1 MFSALALAAALAL
14 TPAQSTAKLN
24 LSGLRCTHG
33 LIGPS
38 RATTKFL
45 PGDIVYLVFDID
57 GVTIGKDGKVVYSMA
72 LEVTD
77 SKGAVKHKVDPTERV
92 DFAPLGGGKVP
103 GVAFVVVGVD
113 LEPGE
118 YNVKLTATDTSTP
131 EKGKQPSGTVEFKFE
146 VLKPDLG
153 IVMVHAT
160 TDPEG
165 RNPTHT
171 TGFVGQFLWIQFAAT
186 GFKRDKDKKNQP
198 DLAFEMTTLDDKGT
212 STLGTPITL
221 TATALEPQYPTCQAR
236 MNVPLTRAGKFTVRL
251 KVTDNVAGKT
261 ATFELPIEAVP
272 VGK

>member
-1 MFSALALAAALAL
+1 MFSALTLAAALAL
-14 TPAQSTAKLN
+14 TPAQPTGKLA
-24 LSGLRCTHG
+24 LSNLRCTHG
-33 LIGPS
+33 LIGPT
-38 RATTKFL
+38 RTATKFL
-45 PGDIVYLVFDID
+45 PGDIVYLGFDID

-77 SKGAVKHKVDPTERV
+77 KSGKVKHKVEPTERV

-118 YNVKLTATDTSTP
+118 YTVKMTATDTSIADKT
-131 EKGKQPSGTVEFKFE
+131 KQPSGAVEFKFE
-146 VLKPDLG
+146 VLKPELG

-171 TGFVGQFLWIQFAAT
+171 SGFVGQFLWVQFAAT
-186 GFKRDKDKKNQP
+186 GFKRDMAKKNQP
-198 DLAFEMTTLDDKGT
+198 DMTFEMTTLDDKGT
-212 STLGTPITL
+212 PTLGAPIVL
-221 TATALEPQYPTCQAR
+221 EAKALEEKYPTCQAR

-251 KVTDNVAGKT
+251 KVTDNVANKT
-261 ATFELPIEAVP
+261 ATFELPIEAMT

>member
-1 MFSALALAAALAL
+1 MTALMFTALTLAAALAV
-14 TPAQSTAKLN
+14 TPAQGSGKLTLSN
-24 LSGLRCTHG
+24 LRSTHG
-33 LIGPS
+33 LIGPT
-38 RATTKFL
+38 RTATKFL
-45 PGDIVYLVFDID
+45 PGDIVYLSFDID

-77 SKGAVKHKVDPTERV
+77 KKGAVKHKVDPTERV

-118 YNVKLTATDTSTP
+118 YLVKLTATDGVS
-131 EKGKQPSGTVEFKFE
+131 KASGAVEYKFE
-146 VLKPDLG
+146 VLKTDLG

-171 TGFVGQFLWIQFAAT
+171 SGYVGQFLWVQFAAT
-186 GFKRDKDKKNQP
+186 GFKRDAKKNMP
-198 DLAFEMTTLDDKGT
+198 DLKFEMTTLDDKGV
-212 STLGTPITL
+212 STLGTPIL
-221 TATALEPQYPTCQAR
+221 LEAKALEEKYPTCQAR

-251 KVTDNVAGKT
+251 TVTDNVAQKS
-261 ATFELPIEAVP
+261 ATFELPIQAMP
-272 VGK
+272 VEK

>member
-1 MFSALALAAALAL
+1 MFSALTLAAALAL
-14 TPAQSTAKLN
+14 TPAQAPAKLN

-33 LIGPS
+33 LIGPT

-77 SKGAVKHKVDPTERV
+77 KSSKVKHKVDPAERV
-92 DFAPLGGGKVP
+92 DYAPLGGGKVP

-118 YNVKLTATDTSTP
+118 YNVKLTATDGVS
-131 EKGKQPSGTVEFKFE
+131 KAAGTVEFKFE

-171 TGFVGQFLWIQFAAT
+171 TGFVGQFLWVQFAAT

-198 DLAFEMTTLDDKGT
+198 DLAFEMTTLDDKGN

-261 ATFELPIEAVP
+261 ATFELPIQAVP
-272 VGK
+272 VEK

>member
-1 MFSALALAAALAL
+1 MFSALALTAALAL
-14 TPAQSTAKLN
+14 TPAQSSAKLN

-38 RATTKFL
+38 RAAAKFL

-77 SKGAVKHKVDPTERV
+77 KKSAVKHKVDPTERI

-118 YNVKLTATDTSTP
+118 YNVKLTATDTSDKDTT
-131 EKGKQPSGTVEFKFE
+131 KRPSGAVEFKFE

-186 GFKRDKDKKNQP
+186 GFKRDEKKNQP
-198 DLAFEMTTLDDKGT
+198 DLTFEMTTLDDKGV

-221 TATALEPQYPTCQAR
+221 EAKALEPQFPTCQAR

-261 ATFELPIEAVP
+261 ATFELPIQAVP
-272 VGK
+272 VEK